1 MEGKKK
7 KIVIGVSIGI
17 VAVLFIVFG
26 TLACLGIFRG
36 FDAQGYVRATL
47 DQTIKGEVEA
57 AAEMTSGTTEDA
69 LYAQYETGI
78 ESFVKNSL
86 TSGTELT
93 EDLKTRYIDLC
104 KKVFASMKYEVQEA
118 EKISDTEY
126 QVPVAYQ
133 PSDVLKLFIAS
144 VQEESQRLSE
154 KVENGEYRGTLEE
167 INAQMKSDFMN
178 NSYALFEEAY
188 NNMQYGEEQTMVF
201 KVVKGESGLYE
212 LESTAISEFL
222 TKILGL
228 GENQD

>member
-7 KIVIGVSIGI
+7 KIIIGISIGVA
-17 VAVLFIVFG
+17 AVLFIVFG
-26 TLACLGIFRG
+26 TLACLGIFRE
-36 FDAQGYVRATL
+36 FDAQRYVKATL

-57 AAEMTSGTTEDA
+57 AVEMTNGTTEDA
-69 LYAQYETGI
+69 LYAQYEAGI

-93 EDLKTRYIDLC
+93 EELETRYIDLC

-126 QVPVAYQ
+126 QVPVTYQ
-133 PSDVLKLFIAS
+133 PSDVLNLFIAS
-144 VQEESQRLSE
+144 VQGEAQRLSE

-178 NSYALFEEAY
+178 NSCDLFEEAY

-201 KVVKGESGLYE
+201 KVTKGESGLYE